1 MLRPDRKYVLAVWA
15 LLATLLPLSS
25 AAQTVTKI
33 VGSNGTTIAD
43 VKPASTAPLA
53 TDKALVV
60 TISPNSPAPA
70 GSQDVNLIQVGGAAI
85 AIGQAT
91 MAASLPVAIASNQSA
106 IAITSATLATEATL
120 SALNAKFGTLGQK
133 TMAGSAPVVI
143 ASDQSTIT
151 IQGASADNS
160 TNSSAKVPTL
170 AGLANAANPTWTEG
184 NQVPL
189 SSDLTGNLRTVGS
202 AVVATSAPTY
212 INGQTSPLSLTTGGA
227 LRVQAIGSEL
237 TPASINITARDV
249 SSTSTTG
256 QNGQVIITGSPT
268 ANSTATFALNGI
280 ATVRVQL
287 TGTWTGTMQSE
298 LSMDGGTTWYIIG
311 VHITGGPVFTAT
323 FTANGQGNL
332 NVGSA
337 THYRIRSTAA
347 QTGTVTVLVTES
359 AQLSSVY
366 VANAIKI
373 VDGTTG
379 GTQQAAVS
387 TSAPAS
393 NVSGLAVRP
402 VFQTQGSTTSGQ
414 TGPLSQGAVTT
425 AAPSYTTGQTSPLSL
440 TTAGA
445 LRVDASAS
453 TQPVSGTVTVVQ
465 PTASNLNAAV
475 VGIASDNSTNST
487 AKLPVIAA
495 RANAA
500 APTWTEGNQAP
511 LSVDLSGRQRT
522 DVSSWIGSTAPSVGQ
537 KANASSLPVTLSS
550 DQVGTAGTAAAG
562 VQTIQG
568 IASMTPVQVS
578 QATASNLNAQ
588 VVGAAANGAAVS
600 GNPVLGSG
608 SDGTNARTIRTDTS
622 GNQIVVGAAISCSRI
637 STNVTTQNLRTGSGS
652 LISVSF
658 NPGATSAAILYD
670 STGAASGQIITF
682 TTASPAQLYGLTFA
696 GPYGIPFTNGLTIT
710 TTGGTPAELQVCW
723 KTI

>member
-1 MLRPDRKYVLAVWA
+1 MLRTDRKYILTAWV
-15 LLATLLPLSS
+15 LLATVLPLSS

-43 VKPASTAPLA
+43 VKPANTAPLA

-60 TISPNSPAPA
+60 TISPNSPSPA
-70 GSQDVNLIQVGGAAI
+70 GSQDVNLIKVGGAAI

-143 ASDQSTIT
+143 ASDQSAIT
-151 IQGASADNS
+151 VQGASADNS
-160 TNSSAKVPTL
+160 TNSSAKIPTL

-227 LRVQAIGSEL
+227 LRVQAIGSEF
-237 TPASINITARDV
+237 TPASIDITARDV

-256 QNGQVIITGSPT
+256 QNSQVIITGSPT

-280 ATVRVQL
+280 STIRVQL
-287 TGTWTGTMQSE
+287 TGTWTGTMRSE

-311 VHITGGPVFTAT
+311 VHITGGPVFTST

-379 GTQQAAVS
+379 GTQQAVVS

-522 DVSSWIGSTAPSVGQ
+522 DVSSWLGSTAPSVGQ

-588 VVGAAANGAAVS
+588 VVGAAANGAVVS
-600 GNPVLGSG
+600 GNPVLGGG

-658 NPGATSAAILYD
+658 NPGATSAATLYD
-670 STGAASGQIITF
+670 STGAASGQIISF
-682 TTASPAQLYGLTFA
+682 TTAAPAQLYGLTFA